1 MATSDD
7 ASSSLPTTL
16 NHVELGTD
24 PTGEGKK
31 SESSFSKPGEGME
44 EGGSNQTTLEP
55 PLNTTS
61 STTEAASV
69 PTPAPPS
76 IIATIT
82 TAITTPSVET
92 ETEQEPPAIEAAAA
106 AAPSDLPVVA
116 KVNEKAETET
126 EGRDANAGK
135 EKNVVLND
143 SPSVQDNPTEG
154 EVSNSDVVVQ
164 AGESTQSMP
173 VAMQQQQGQQQQQ
186 SMMDVE
192 LQRSKSDG
200 GEADAVAPAAAAE
213 PIAPA
218 TPSGS
223 SGSSRIRAATLEEAS
238 HLQELLSSPEGNNQ
252 IVERSP
258 GERYLRFSEKLG
270 SGASKD
276 VYRAYDTE
284 EGIEVAWN
292 VVHLAGVPK
301 NERNRIV
308 NEVRLLERLHHQN
321 IISFHGSW
329 INREQQQVNFVTEIL
344 SSGTLKSFINKV
356 QVIRWKIA
364 KRWAVQILKGLEY
377 LHSQDPP
384 VIHRD
389 LKCENIFING
399 TSGDLRIGDLGL
411 STVHR
416 NGKALSV
423 LGTPEFMAP
432 DMYEEESYDEKVDIY
447 AFGMC
452 LLEIFTKE
460 IPYKECNN
468 PAQIYKKVTRGAPPD
483 SLGRLQS
490 THARKFIELCLGYIN
505 DDGKYVRPSAKEL
518 LDHPFLVK
526 RPVDDEEVEVDPPLQ
541 EQTIIETGTRSNG
554 RSTESRN
561 TSAST
566 NHSQNM
572 MSSSKEVPPTIRH
585 NLQQNSL
592 DEDESDRF
600 EEMPDSEVNNMK
612 KVKVM
617 MGRGEELKEED
628 DVLVEDVVIHNSN
641 RSTIDVNTSIEV
653 GSLSSVQNIQQ
664 NNDTN
669 GQKLHY
675 LVAAAVI
682 EENEQNNS
690 YQQQQPYHD
699 DVLKLVITLPVEGQ
713 TQNVQFDFHL
723 VEDDPIQ
730 VAKEM
735 VAELGIPEEAVLEI
749 SETVSGLARVAR
761 TKKHKFNSA
770 KAQKNPGHMRSNSLM
785 GSRPNATSQPQVGQ
799 TAVAQ
804 QQPQQHMTQ
813 GMLQPTNQQQ
823 PMQDYIPSQQQQQ
836 LQQSST
842 QNIQQ
847 SVPQQSLPLQEQ
859 QPMQEYMPSQQQQQ
873 LQQSSAQNI
882 QQPIPQQSLPLQDQ
896 SVGILGQQII
906 ENNQMPSQVQHM
918 QPQRTSI
925 QSVDS
930 ESHRQT
936 QIPYAQAGIE
946 RSSQMEAPNHN
957 HQRQQSQMNGEY
969 HHQGHVSSETKQARA
984 PYGQSPVPPPNPSIL
999 MPSNSSQSNRSQIPP
1014 QRSSQ
1019 QNHGTLDA
1027 PSNGSVG
1034 SYSQSAPNQI
1044 QSQGVQY
1051 PPNLVQQQSGHVSQ
1065 LSQSGGSAQQ
1075 TMASSLQP
1083 PQHLQNQPMHGG
1095 SQGLGQ
1101 GYTQHQQQQP
1111 SMQRAQSLTPQ
1122 QQQQQQQQLVQPVQQ
1137 IPNIPQQQQQQQQQH
1152 MQNVV
1157 QQQPPM
1163 QLQMNR
1169 QPSLPQQ
1176 QQQLQQP
1183 VTNQQ
1188 RQIQQGLSQQMDHHH
1203 QQQPM
1208 AQQHS
1213 TLAQNQQQQQQH
1225 QSNSTMS
1232 EYQVPSNQVP
1242 PHGQRIA
1249 TGGNSISLPPS
1260 QEVPNSADYVPV
1272 AHQNTATLIRM
1283 QEGSVAST
1291 ADSSTTTN
1299 NRLRTTSFEKQQ
1311 EDNPEGESMEVL
1323 EGLSIDTSGED
1334 EPFDEVYAAEL
1345 RKLDEDFQNN
1355 LKRAKKVFVNR
1366 MDNLQRTQVQRE
1378 ARHQKTLEQ
1387 HQKDRTAFE
1396 KRLQQEEIEQNRR
1409 IEQLQIEW
1417 DKRREEVRLQDKD

>member
-1 MATSDD
+1 MMKETMESSDK
-7 ASSSLPTTL
+7 SPSLHTIL
-16 NHVELGTD
+16 NHVELGTN

-31 SESSFSKPGEGME
+31 SESSFS
-44 EGGSNQTTLEP
+44 
-55 PLNTTS
+55 
-61 STTEAASV
+61 EAAVGIKEEDSTKSFDKSLNV
-69 PTPAPPS
+69 SNA
-76 IIATIT
+76 
-82 TAITTPSVET
+82 
-92 ETEQEPPAIEAAAA
+92 AIEAISPSLSLTTTSPGAIEVT
-106 AAPSDLPVVA
+106 APLDLPA
-116 KVNEKAETET
+116 SRNNDKVENLEEEKA
-126 EGRDANAGK
+126 
-135 EKNVVLND
+135 VLEE
-143 SPSVQDNPTEG
+143 SSQYVQDNRTKD
-154 EVSNSDVVVQ
+154 EVSDVVVQ
-164 AGESTQSMP
+164 AGVSTVSMP
-173 VAMQQQQGQQQQQ
+173 LPRSTTEQP
-186 SMMDVE
+186 MMGVE
-192 LQRSKSDG
+192 MQRSKSDG
-200 GEADAVAPAAAAE
+200 EVDACVVAETTA
-213 PIAPA
+213 PIH
-218 TPSGS
+218 PSGTS
-223 SGSSRIRAATLEEAS
+223 DSSRIRAASVDEAS
-238 HLQELLSSPEGNNQ
+238 YLQELLSSQEGNNQ

-258 GERYLRFSEKLG
+258 GERYVRFSEKLG

-432 DMYEEESYDEKVDIY
+432 DMYEEGSYDERVDIY

-483 SLGRLQS
+483 SLGRLKS
-490 THARKFIELCLGYIN
+490 THGRKFIELCLGYRN
-505 DDGKYVRPSAKEL
+505 DDGTYVRPSAKEL
-518 LDHPFLVK
+518 LEHPFLVK
-526 RPVDDEEVEVDPPLQ
+526 RLVDDEEVEVDPPLQ
-541 EQTIIETGTRSNG
+541 EQTIIETGTRSTG
-554 RSTESRN
+554 RSLTESRGTNANTNTN

-566 NHSQNM
+566 THSQNII
-572 MSSSKEVPPTIRH
+572 SPSKEAPPTLRH
-585 NLQQNSL
+585 NLHQNSF
-592 DEDESDRF
+592 DEEESDRF

-617 MGRGEELKEED
+617 MGRGEELKED
-628 DVLVEDVVIHNSN
+628 DIVEGATRNNMRGTMDLNS
-641 RSTIDVNTSIEV
+641 SIEV
-653 GSLSSVQNIQQ
+653 GSISSLQNAQH

-669 GQKLHY
+669 GKKLHY

-682 EENEQNNS
+682 EENEQTNS

-699 DVLKLVITLPVEGQ
+699 DILKLVITLPVEGQ
-713 TQNVQFDFHL
+713 TQNVQFDFDL

-735 VAELGIPEEAVLEI
+735 VAELGIPEGAVLEI

-770 KAQKNPGHMRSNSLM
+770 KAQQNPGHMRSNSIM
-785 GSRPNATSQPQVGQ
+785 GSRPNTSPQPQVGQ

-804 QQPQQHMTQ
+804 QQPHQHLAQ
-813 GMLQPTNQQQ
+813 GMMQPTNQQQ
-823 PMQDYIPSQQQQQ
+823 PMQEYIPS
-836 LQQSST
+836 
-842 QNIQQ
+842 
-847 SVPQQSLPLQEQ
+847 
-859 QPMQEYMPSQQQQQ
+859 QQQQ
-873 LQQSSAQNI
+873 LQQSSAQNL
-882 QQPIPQQSLPLQDQ
+882 QQSIPQQSLPLQDQ
-896 SVGILGQQII
+896 SVGIHGQQII
-906 ENNQMPSQVQHM
+906 ENNPITSQMQHM
-918 QPQRTSI
+918 QPHRSSI
-925 QSVDS
+925 QSGES
-930 ESHRQT
+930 ESHRQA
-936 QIPYAQAGIE
+936 QISYGQVGIE
-946 RSSQMEAPNHN
+946 MSSQRETPNHN
-957 HQRQQSQMNGEY
+957 HQRQQSQINGEY
-969 HHQGHVSSETKQARA
+969 HHQAHVSSETKQPRA
-984 PYGQSPVPPPNPSIL
+984 PYGQSSVSPPNPSIS
-999 MPSNSSQSNRSQIPP
+999 MSSNGSQNNRSQLP
-1014 QRSSQ
+1014 QQMPSQ

-1027 PSNGSVG
+1027 QSNGSG
-1034 SYSQSAPNQI
+1034 GNYSQVAPNLI
-1044 QSQGVQY
+1044 QSQVVQY
-1051 PPNLVQQQSGHVSQ
+1051 PPSRAQQQSGHVA
-1065 LSQSGGSAQQ
+1065 QSGGSGQQ
-1075 TMASSLQP
+1075 TMASSIQP
-1083 PQHLQNQPMHGG
+1083 PQHLQNQQMHCG
-1095 SQGLGQ
+1095 SQGLSQ
-1101 GYTQHQQQQP
+1101 GYTQHQQLQP
-1111 SMQRAQSLTPQ
+1111 SMQRAQSLT
-1122 QQQQQQQQLVQPVQQ
+1122 QQQQQLVQQPVQQ
-1137 IPNIPQQQQQQQQQH
+1137 IPSIPQQQH

-1163 QLQMNR
+1163 QLQINR
-1169 QPSLPQQ
+1169 QSSLPQ

-1183 VTNQQ
+1183 ITTQQ
-1188 RQIQQGLSQQMDHHH
+1188 HQIQQGRSQQMDHHL
-1203 QQQPM
+1203 QQQPL

-1213 TLAQNQQQQQQH
+1213 SRAQNQQQH
-1225 QSNSTMS
+1225 QSNSPML
-1232 EYQVPSNQVP
+1232 EYQVASNKVSS
-1242 PHGQRIA
+1242 HGQRIP
-1249 TGGNSISLPPS
+1249 TGTNSISLSLPQDIS
-1260 QEVPNSADYVPV
+1260 TTADYAPV
-1272 AHQNTATLIRM
+1272 AHQNKASNLRI
-1283 QEGSVAST
+1283 QEGNV
-1291 ADSSTTTN
+1291 SSTSDPSTTPS
-1299 NRLRTTSFEKQQ
+1299 NRLRTASLEKQR
-1311 EDNPEGESMEVL
+1311 EDNCQGESMEAL
-1323 EGLSIDTSGED
+1323 EGLSIDTSSDD
-1334 EPFDEVYAAEL
+1334 EPTDEVHAAEL

-1409 IEQLQIEW
+1409 IEQMQKEW
-1417 DKRREEVRLQDKD
+1417 DRRREEVRFKDQNPDPSQTHGSSI

>member
-1 MATSDD
+1 MASDRKYTMATSDD
-7 ASSSLPTTL
+7 TSSLHTTL

-31 SESSFSKPGEGME
+31 SESSFSKAAEGIE
-44 EGGSNQTTLEP
+44 EGGSTKTLEK
-55 PLNTTS
+55 PLNITNS
-61 STTEAASV
+61 ATEAKSV
-69 PTPAPPS
+69 PAPAPPS
-76 IIATIT
+76 LTTTI
-82 TAITTPSVET
+82 TPSVET
-92 ETEQEPPAIEAAAA
+92 EPRAPEV
-106 AAPSDLPVVA
+106 AAPLDLPVM
-116 KVNEKAETET
+116 KVNETVETKGGDVE
-126 EGRDANAGK
+126 AGE
-135 EKNVVLND
+135 EKKVVLKD
-143 SPSVQDNPTEG
+143 SPSVQDNRTED
-154 EVSNSDVVVQ
+154 EVRDVVVQ
-164 AGESTQSMP
+164 AGESTVSMP
-173 VAMQQQQGQQQQQ
+173 ATTQQQP
-186 SMMDVE
+186 MMDVE
-192 LQRSKSDG
+192 IQRSKSDG
-200 GEADAVAPAAAAE
+200 DEVDAVVPAE
-213 PIAPA
+213 LIAPA

-223 SGSSRIRAATLEEAS
+223 IGSSRIQAASVDEAS
-238 HLQELLSSPEGNNQ
+238 RLQDLLSSPEGNNQ

-460 IPYKECNN
+460 IPYQECNN

-483 SLGRLQS
+483 SLCRLQS

-505 DDGKYVRPSAKEL
+505 DDGKYIRPSAKEL

-526 RPVDDEEVEVDPPLQ
+526 RSVDDEEVEVDPPLQ
-541 EQTIIETGTRSNG
+541 EQTIIETGTKSNG
-554 RSTESRN
+554 RSTESRGTNANTN

-566 NHSQNM
+566 AHSQNM
-572 MSSSKEVPPTIRH
+572 TLSSNEFPPTIWH
-585 NLQQNSL
+585 NLHQNSL

-628 DVLVEDVVIHNSN
+628 DVVEDVTHNSK
-641 RSTIDVNTSIEV
+641 RSTIDLNSSIEV
-653 GSLSSVQNIQQ
+653 GSMSSLQNVQQ

-699 DVLKLVITLPVEGQ
+699 DILKLVITLPVEGQ

-761 TKKHKFNSA
+761 TKKHKFHSA
-770 KAQKNPGHMRSNSLM
+770 KAQQNPGHMISNSLM

-813 GMLQPTNQQQ
+813 GMMQPTNQQQ
-823 PMQDYIPSQQQQQ
+823 PMQDYIPSQQQQ
-836 LQQSST
+836 LQQPSA
-842 QNIQQ
+842 QNI
-847 SVPQQSLPLQEQ
+847 PQQSLPLQEQ
-859 QPMQEYMPSQQQQQ
+859 QPMQDYIPSQQQQ

-896 SVGILGQQII
+896 SVGIHGQQII
-906 ENNQMPSQVQHM
+906 ENNQIPSQMQHM
-918 QPQRTSI
+918 QPQRASI
-925 QSVDS
+925 QSADS

-936 QIPYAQAGIE
+936 QIPYVQAGIE
-946 RSSQMEAPNHN
+946 MSSQMEAPNHN
-957 HQRQQSQMNGEY
+957 HQRQQNQRNGEY
-969 HHQGHVSSETKQARA
+969 HHQGHVSSETNQARA
-984 PYGQSPVPPPNPSIL
+984 PYGQSPVPPPNPPIL
-999 MPSNSSQSNRSQIPP
+999 MPSISSQSNRSQIPP
-1014 QRSSQ
+1014 QQS
-1019 QNHGTLDA
+1019 HGTLDA
-1027 PSNGSVG
+1027 SSIGSGG
-1034 SYSQSAPNQI
+1034 SYPQAAPNQI

-1051 PPNLVQQQSGHVSQ
+1051 PPNLVQQPSGHVSQ
-1065 LSQSGGSAQQ
+1065 SGASAQQ
-1075 TMASSLQP
+1075 TMTSSLQP
-1083 PQHLQNQPMHGG
+1083 PQHLQNQQMHGD

-1101 GYTQHQQQQP
+1101 GYTQHQQLQP

-1122 QQQQQQQQLVQPVQQ
+1122 QQQLVQPVQQ
-1137 IPNIPQQQQQQQQQH
+1137 IPNIPQQQQQH

-1169 QPSLPQQ
+1169 QSSLP
-1176 QQQLQQP
+1176 QQLQQP
-1183 VTNQQ
+1183 VTTQQ
-1188 RQIQQGLSQQMDHHH
+1188 RQIQQGISQQMDHHH

-1213 TLAQNQQQQQQH
+1213 SLTQNQQQQHH
-1225 QSNSTMS
+1225 QSNSLMS
-1232 EYQVPSNQVP
+1232 EYQAASNQVP

-1249 TGGNSISLPPS
+1249 TGANSISLSLP
-1260 QEVPNSADYVPV
+1260 QDIPNTADYVPV
-1272 AHQNTATLIRM
+1272 AHQNAATHLRI

-1291 ADSSTTTN
+1291 MDSSTTTN
-1299 NRLRTTSFEKQQ
+1299 NRLKTTSLEKQQ
-1311 EDNPEGESMEVL
+1311 EDNPEGESMGVL

-1387 HQKDRTAFE
+1387 HHKDRTAFE